1 MTRRYSPAEFAR
13 GAEISRMD
21 DSTIALAREV
31 LVDGRRQA
39 DVARDAG
46 VVRQRVNTL
55 VMKMLSY
62 IDEANPVPP
71 GWKADT
77 VILPLENWPRVREM
91 EKAARDKLA
100 RGARGK
106 KQKRRG

>member
-1 MTRRYSPAEFAR
+1 MTRRYAPTEFTR
-13 GAEISRMD
+13 GADLSRMD
-21 DSTIALAREV
+21 ESTIALARQV

-55 VMKMLSY
+55 VKKMLSY
-62 IDEANPVPP
+62 IDKANPVPA

-77 VILPLENWPRVREM
+77 VILPLEDWLRVREM
-91 EKAARDKLA
+91 EKAARERLA
-100 RGARGK
+100 RGEHRK
-106 KQKRRG
+106 KQKARR